1 MKPTGKYVTTS
12 VAGESVKA
20 FVPNNVPPNLSKKE
34 LSGLEHQLQEAELGL
49 TKLQIAGQMIPSI
62 DWFIYAL
69 IRKEALL
76 SSEIEGTQATLIDIF
91 SYEHLNQPGDSA
103 VDDIEEVANY
113 VNAINYAFNELE
125 NPQGLPL
132 SIRLLNQCHL
142 RLMQGARGANKQP
155 GEIRT
160 SQNWIGGSRPG
171 TATFVPP
178 PPLNVQSLLGELE
191 AWWHKDDALP
201 PLLRIA
207 ASHMQFETIHPY
219 LDGNGRIGRMLITL
233 LLAHWDLLD
242 NPLLYLSH
250 YLKQNQAEYY
260 SRLGAVRLEGDWLGW
275 FEFFLSGVTLVAS
288 DAADTASAL
297 HRQVN
302 KDRKTLHASSKATVS
317 AIQLFEKLPESPIIS
332 MPLVVKLL
340 DITKPTATKAIVV
353 LKNCHIIEEVG
364 ENRRDRR
371 YKYTKY
377 MEILQ

>member
-1 MKPTGKYVTTS
+1 MRPTGKYTTTS

-20 FVPNNVPPNLSKKE
+20 FVPHNLPPKLSKKE
-34 LSGLEHQLQEAELGL
+34 LSGLERQLQEAELIL

-62 DWFIYAL
+62 DWFIYAF

-76 SSEIEGTQATLIDIF
+76 SSEIEGTQATLTDIF

-103 VDDIEEVANY
+103 VDDVEEVANY
-113 VNAINYAFNELE
+113 VNAINYAFKELE
-125 NPQGLPL
+125 KPRGLPL
-132 SIRLLNQCHL
+132 SVRLLNECHS

-171 TATFVPP
+171 TAAFVPP
-178 PPLNVQSLLGELE
+178 PPLNIQSLLGELE
-191 AWWHKDDALP
+191 AWWHKDDTLP

-207 ASHMQFETIHPY
+207 ASHVQFETIHPY

-233 LLAHWDLLD
+233 LLAHWNLLD
-242 NPLLYLSH
+242 KPLLYLSY

-260 SRLGAVRLEGDWLGW
+260 SRLEDVRLKGDWPGW
-275 FEFFLSGVTLVAS
+275 FEFFLSGVTSVAL

-297 HRQVN
+297 HRQIN
-302 KDRKTLHASSKATVS
+302 NDRKTLHASSKVTVS
-317 AIQLFEKLPESPIIS
+317 AIQLFEKLPENPIIS

-340 DITKPTATKAIVV
+340 DITKPTAIKAIGV
-353 LKNCHIIEEVG
+353 LENCHIIQEVG

-371 YKYTKY
+371 YRYTKY
-377 MEILQ
+377 MDILQ